1 MSRATT
7 NFYRNRDAV
16 ASPAGVGVDLP

>member
-7 NFYRNRDAV
+7 HFYRNRDAV
-16 ASPAGVGVDLP
+16 ASPAGFGVALP